1 MRVLT
6 FNRVLAACAVVLSL
20 GAIAPAA
27 HAADKTPKEIVT
39 EFYRMVFEQHKVQ
52 EGFDT
57 YVALP
62 YTQHNPNVPDGPEP
76 AIKFLS
82 GRFEKNPQAI
92 NKMVRVIADG
102 DLVAVHVHSTLN
114 PQDRGYAIV
123 DIFRVANGKI
133 VEHWDVIQ
141 PVPEKAANPN
151 TMF

>member
-1 MRVLT
+1 MRVLNVT
-6 FNRVLAACAVVLSL
+6 GLLAASSL
-20 GAIAPAA
+20 ALCLAAAPAS
-27 HAADKTPKEIVT
+27 AADKTPKEIVT
-39 EFYRMVFEQHKVQ
+39 EFYRLVFEQHKVQ

-62 YTQHNPNVPDGPEP
+62 YTQHNPNVPDGPD
-76 AIKFLS
+76 ATIKFLS
-82 GRFEKNPQAI
+82 SRFEKNPQAI

-114 PQDRGYAIV
+114 PQDRGNAIV

>member
-1 MRVLT
+1 MHLLT
-6 FNRVLAACAVVLSL
+6 IHRALAAGAIMLCL
-20 GAIAPAA
+20 GAAPAA
-27 HAADKTPKEIVT
+27 LAADQTPKEIVT
-39 EFYRMVFEQHKVQ
+39 DFYRMVFEQHKVQ

-57 YVALP
+57 YVGLP
-62 YTQHNPNVPDGPEP
+62 YTQHNPNVPDGPE
-76 AIKFLS
+76 ATIKFLS
-82 GRFEKNPQAI
+82 GRFEKNPQAT
-92 NKMVRVIADG
+92 NTMVRVIADG

-114 PQDRGYAIV
+114 PQDRGNAIV